1 MEPRT
6 GIASP
11 QGDSQPFNE
20 VLGGGGWIRWTSP
33 LAQSSA
39 NRVDVEMVS
48 LASPPRVSATRGIKS
63 TPAERHSE
71 RWLVN
76 FRRTPTSRVCPGLK
90 VASAT
95 VCCWSGEM
103 T

>member
-11 QGDSQPFNE
+11 QGDSQPSKE
-20 VLGGGGWIRWTSP
+20 VLGGGGWIRVLTLCP
-33 LAQSSA
+33 KALPIE
-39 NRVDVEMVS
+39 RTVEMVS
-48 LASPPRVSATRGIKS
+48 LANPPRVSATRGINS

-76 FRRTPTSRVCPGLK
+76 F
-90 VASAT
+90 
-95 VCCWSGEM
+95 
-103 T
+103 